1 MKLQTPIITKRET
14 ITNALLVLQIKGYHR
29 VYKFLSIPYKMDGCG
44 QKAESPN
51 ENTDKDMIST
61 NTNELF
67 DRLKSSEIDVNK
79 RQSSEDQSRLWKCF
93 RPRVQS
99 SSSFSSESSSS
110 SMDDQRNDSYS
121 TYLMNDDDDITVNA
135 LLDSVDYS
143 KSVMTNHNR
152 QNLIP
157 PTHIDNITVN
167 SLLDSAD
174 SRKFP
179 SVN

>member
-1 MKLQTPIITKRET
+1 
-14 ITNALLVLQIKGYHR
+14 
-29 VYKFLSIPYKMDGCG
+29 MDGCG

-51 ENTDKDMIST
+51 ENTDKDMFST

-67 DRLKSSEIDVNK
+67 DRLKSSEVDVNK
-79 RQSSEDQSRLWKCF
+79 RQSSEDQSRSWKCF

-121 TYLMNDDDDITVNA
+121 TYLMDDDD
-135 LLDSVDYS
+135 
-143 KSVMTNHNR
+143 
-152 QNLIP
+152 
-157 PTHIDNITVN
+157 DNITVN

-174 SRKFP
+174 YWKYVMTNHITQKWIYPTNINSL
-179 SVN
+179 